1 MRSCCKYFWGKQK
14 TRIGQ
19 SFWLMCCPLERIK
32 IVTVTTKYEPVKL
45 KSMFASFE
53 RILNYWKY
61 GISVVH
67 GLEFTLTRQ
76 CLKTKYKLLKQY
88 SMFDEI

>member
-1 MRSCCKYFWGKQK
+1 
-14 TRIGQ
+14 
-19 SFWLMCCPLERIK
+19 MCCPLERIK